1 MTIQSERSRFHALF
15 NPRSIAVVGAS
26 TRADSVGR
34 AVFSNILLH
43 GYTGVVYPVNPKAT
57 SIMAVRAHPSVLE
70 IPEEV
75 DLAVIIIPSGAV
87 PQVLEQCGA
96 RGIKGGVVISAGFKE
111 LGAEGAKREEA
122 AGEIARR
129 FGIPLIGPNCLGI
142 INTDPQVSLNASFAR
157 TMPRPGNI
165 ALISQSGAIGVAAL
179 EYAEAERIGL
189 SKFISVGNKADVNE
203 NDLLAY
209 LKDDP
214 QTDVILLYL
223 EDLTDPKGFIQL
235 AQEISRNK
243 PILAIKS
250 GRTVEGAKAASSHT
264 GALAGSDEAYDS
276 LFAQCGVLRVESLEE
291 LFDYAGAFATQ
302 PLPKGNRV
310 AIVTNAGGPGI
321 MATDACVR
329 YGLTIAPLQ
338 EATRTKLREG
348 LPLTAPIDNPVDVL
362 GDAGEDRYALAI
374 EGVLADEGVDGL
386 IVISTPQLMTDL
398 PSIAAAASRIAPKHG
413 KPTLVCLMATGE
425 VMEEVLTTLT
435 AARLPHYQFPED
447 AARALAAM
455 ARYASWIHHPRT
467 SLKTFT
473 DVDRTAVQRVLDR
486 AQQENRHFLPEPEA
500 YEILQAYRFPVLP
513 FRWTHAEDETV
524 QAAEAIG
531 YPVVLKIV
539 SPDIPHKVDV
549 GGIRLHLAN
558 EEDLRRAY
566 QEVLAT
572 VRASRPDAR
581 QHGVVVQKMIKG
593 GRETILGMKR
603 DPHFGPLL
611 LFGLGG
617 TYVEIFKDVTVRIA
631 PITELDAHQMFEQL
645 KSFQIL
651 SGYRGEAPSDLE
663 AISNCL
669 QRLSQL
675 ALDFPILQELDINP
689 LVVFEKGE
697 GAMAIDARIF
707 IS

>member
-26 TRADSVGR
+26 TRANSVGR
-34 AVFSNILLH
+34 AVLSNILLH

-57 SIMAVRAHPSVLE
+57 SILGVRAHPSVLE

-87 PQVLEQCGA
+87 PHVLEQCGE

-122 AGEIARR
+122 AGQVARR
-129 FGIPLIGPNCLGI
+129 FGIRLIGPNCLGI

-165 ALISQSGAIGVAAL
+165 AFISQSGAIGVAAL

-189 SKFISVGNKADVNE
+189 SKFVSVGNKADVNE

-235 AQEISRNK
+235 AQEVSRNK

-250 GRTVEGAKAASSHT
+250 GRTMEGAKAASSHT

-276 LFAQCGVLRVESLEE
+276 LFAQCGVLRVESLED
-291 LFDYAGAFATQ
+291 LFDYAVAFATQ
-302 PLPKGNRV
+302 PLPKGKRV

-348 LPLTAPIDNPVDVL
+348 LLLTAPVDNPVDVL

-398 PSIAAAASRIAPKHG
+398 PSIAAAAGRIAPNHG
-413 KPTLVCLMATGE
+413 KPTLVCLMATGD

-455 ARYASWIHHPRT
+455 ARYASWIHRPQAEV
-467 SLKTFT
+467 KPFT
-473 DVDRTAVQRVLDR
+473 DVDREAVERVLAR
-486 AQQENRHFLPEPEA
+486 AQQESRHFLPEPEA

-513 FRWTHAEDETV
+513 FRWTHTEDETV

-531 YPVVLKIV
+531 YPVVVKVV

-558 EEDLRRAY
+558 EEDVRRAY
-566 QEVLAT
+566 REMLAA
-572 VRASRPDAR
+572 VQAARPDAR
-581 QHGVVVQKMIKG
+581 LDGVVVQKMIKG
-593 GRETILGMKR
+593 GKETILGMKR

-631 PITELDAHQMFEQL
+631 PITELDAHQMFQQL

-651 SGYRGEAPSDLE
+651 AGYRGEAPSDLE
-663 AISNCL
+663 AIAQCL
-669 QRLSQL
+669 ERLSQL
-675 ALDFPILQELDINP
+675 ALDFPILHELDINP
-689 LVVFEKGE
+689 LVVFGKGE
-697 GAMAIDARIF
+697 GAVAIDARIF